1 MGKLK
6 TNKAT
11 SKRFKVTAKKKLL
24 IRHGGQDHFN
34 SRQSGTKG
42 LRKRR
47 DQTVS
52 ASEVRAIKRMMPYN

>member
-11 SKRFKVTAKKKLL
+11 SKRFKLTAKKKLI

-34 SRQSGTKG
+34 SRQSGKQI

-47 DQTVS
+47 DHAVS
-52 ASEVRAIKRMMPYN
+52 PSEVRAIKRMMPYN

>member
-11 SKRFKVTAKKKLL
+11 SKRFKVTGTKKLL
-24 IRHGGQDHFN
+24 LRHGGQDHFN

-52 ASEVRAIKRMMPYN
+52 ATEVKAIRRMMPYS